1 MLSGQ
6 TSVYIDTIKSDTENN
21 TLISAV
27 NMDVATD
34 VKDDVDVNVDQDE
47 EETEGKKKKELDR
60 STYGKYIMRFGKN
73 FGSNS
78 SVLAL
83 SREGDSSW
91 ITKRSET

>member
-21 TLISAV
+21 ALISAV

-34 VKDDVDVNVDQDE
+34 VKDDVDVDQDE

-60 STYGKYIMRFGKN
+60 STYGKYIMRFGEN

-78 SVLAL
+78 GVLNLAL
-83 SREGDSSW
+83 SRGASS
-91 ITKRSET
+91 